1 MHSHCNPHPICSS
14 QHLFQDLAVLQQHL
28 KLISE
33 SEGVLKLSQMIE
45 NYGASF
51 QKFSEAAEDLR
62 EQVVAAVEADEFRN
76 YEALKILVNR

>member
-1 MHSHCNPHPICSS
+1 MHSQCNPHPICSS
-14 QHLFQDLAVLQQHL
+14 QHLLQDLDVLQQHL
-28 KLISE
+28 DLIYE

>member
-1 MHSHCNPHPICSS
+1 
-14 QHLFQDLAVLQQHL
+14 
-28 KLISE
+28 
-33 SEGVLKLSQMIE
+33 MIE

-76 YEALKILVNR
+76 YEVLKILVNK

>member
-1 MHSHCNPHPICSS
+1 MHSQCNPHPICSS
-14 QHLFQDLAVLQQHL
+14 QHLLQDLDVLQQHL
-28 KLISE
+28 DLIYE

-76 YEALKILVNR
+76 YEVLKILVNK

>member
-1 MHSHCNPHPICSS
+1 MHSQCNPHPICSS
-14 QHLFQDLAVLQQHL
+14 QHLLQDLAVLQQHL
-28 KLISE
+28 DLIYE

-76 YEALKILVNR
+76 YEVLKILVNK